1 MRHGPE
7 ICSSEIGEIRERV
20 EPSERNEIESR
31 ETGLTETGF
40 NETGLNETEFNE
52 KTMSPK
58 TEQTLVG
65 LFVLV
70 AAGILLVAVFAINGT
85 FGTAARSY
93 HALFQF
99 AGGLE
104 PGATVRYSG
113 GPKIGRVESLRID
126 PQDPTRIDLTFSVQ
140 PDVIVKTDSR
150 VKIMSLSPLG
160 DNHLELYPGS
170 AQAAVAPAGALLQA
184 DNYVDFNALTE
195 EINDIAPQ
203 AQELMRTLDARAT
216 ELKVT
221 LDRVNELLNAQN
233 RANLSATLAE
243 TRGLITD
250 SRPQVK
256 SALQNV
262 NDLSQKLGPLIAD
275 LRKTSSQANDVLAH
289 IDAAIG
295 DTQPEVRKAV
305 TQLQDTLK
313 SLDDLTGQLH
323 QTLDVNSENIDQ
335 LLDNLLHV
343 TENLKE
349 FTETIK
355 ERPYSLIRATN
366 PPEHKTGAQ

>member
-1 MRHGPE
+1 M
-7 ICSSEIGEIRERV
+7 
-20 EPSERNEIESR
+20 
-31 ETGLTETGF
+31 
-40 NETGLNETEFNE
+40 
-52 KTMSPK
+52 MSPK

-70 AAGILLVAVFAINGT
+70 AGGILLAAVFAINGA
-85 FGTAARSY
+85 FGSGAKTY
-93 HALFQF
+93 HAHFQF

-113 GPKIGRVESLRID
+113 GPKVGRVESLRID
-126 PQDPTRIDLTFSVQ
+126 PQDPTHIDLSFSVQ
-140 PDVIVKTDSR
+140 PDVLVKTDSK

-170 AQAAVAPAGALLQA
+170 AQAAAAPAGSLLPS

-195 EINDIAPQ
+195 DISNIAPQ
-203 AQELMRTLDARAT
+203 AQQLIQTLDARAM

-221 LDRVNELLNAQN
+221 LDRVNDLLNAQN

-243 TRGLITD
+243 TRGLIAD
-250 SRPQVK
+250 SRPQVHT
-256 SALQNV
+256 ALQHV
-262 NDLSQKLGPLIAD
+262 NDLSERLGPLID
-275 LRKTSSQANDVLAH
+275 DFRKTSSQATDVLAR
-289 IDAAIG
+289 IDSTIG
-295 DTQPEVRKAV
+295 ETQPEVRKAV
-305 TQLQDTLK
+305 AELRGSLK
-313 SLDDLTGQLH
+313 SLTELTGQLN

-355 ERPYSLIRATN
+355 LRPYTLIRATN
-366 PPEHKTGAQ
+366 PPEHKTGEQ

>member
-1 MRHGPE
+1 MRP
-7 ICSSEIGEIRERV
+7 R
-20 EPSERNEIESR
+20 
-31 ETGLTETGF
+31 
-40 NETGLNETEFNE
+40 
-52 KTMSPK
+52 

-65 LFVLV
+65 LFVLI
-70 AAGILLVAVFAINGT
+70 AGGILLVSVFAINGA
-85 FGTAARSY
+85 FGGAAKTY
-93 HALFQF
+93 HAHFQF

-113 GPKIGRVESLRID
+113 GPKVGRVESLRID
-126 PQDPTRIDLTFSVQ
+126 PQDNSRIDLTFSVK
-140 PDVIVKTDSR
+140 PDVVVKTDSK

-170 AQAAVAPAGALLQA
+170 AQAAVAQPGALLPS
-184 DNYVDFNALTE
+184 DTYIDFNVLTE
-195 EINDIAPQ
+195 QVNNIGPQ
-203 AQELMRTLDARAT
+203 AQQLMSTLNARVT

-221 LDRVNELLNAQN
+221 IDRVNDLLNTQN

-243 TRGLITD
+243 TRGLVAD

-256 SALQNV
+256 TALQNV
-262 NDLSQKLGPLIAD
+262 NELTKKLGPLVEKFQ
-275 LRKTSSQANDVLAH
+275 KTSGEANELLAH
-289 IDAAIG
+289 IDATVG
-295 DTQPEVRKAV
+295 EDQPEIKKAI
-305 TQLQDTLK
+305 TQLRGTLG
-313 SLDDLTGQLH
+313 SLNELTGQLN

-355 ERPYSLIRATN
+355 TRPYSLIRATN
-366 PPEHKTGAQ
+366 PPEHRTGE

>member
-1 MRHGPE
+1 M
-7 ICSSEIGEIRERV
+7 
-20 EPSERNEIESR
+20 
-31 ETGLTETGF
+31 
-40 NETGLNETEFNE
+40 
-52 KTMSPK
+52 MSPK

-70 AAGILLVAVFAINGT
+70 AGGILLAAVFAINGA
-85 FGTAARSY
+85 FGSTAKTY
-93 HALFQF
+93 HAHFQF

-113 GPKIGRVESLRID
+113 GPKVGRVESVRVDL
-126 PQDPTRIDLTFSVQ
+126 QDPSHIDLTFSVQ
-140 PDVIVKTDSR
+140 PDLVVKTDSK

-160 DNHLELYPGS
+160 DNHLELLPGS
-170 AQAAVAPAGALLQA
+170 AQAGIAPAGSLLPSE
-184 DNYVDFNALTE
+184 NYVDFNSLAAQ
-195 EINDIAPQ
+195 INNLAPH
-203 AQELMRTLDARAT
+203 AQDLVQTLDARAT

-250 SRPQVK
+250 SRSQVH
-256 SALQNV
+256 SALQHV
-262 NDLSQKLGPLIAD
+262 NDLSEKLQPLIAD
-275 LRKTSSQANDVLAH
+275 FRKTSGQANEVLAH
-289 IDAAIG
+289 IDSTIG
-295 DTQPEVRKAV
+295 ETEPEIRKAV
-305 TQLQDTLK
+305 AELRGTLK
-313 SLDDLTGQLH
+313 SLTDLTGQLG

-355 ERPYSLIRATN
+355 MRPYSLIRAVN
-366 PPEHKTGAQ
+366 PPEHKTGEP

>member
-1 MRHGPE
+1 MM
-7 ICSSEIGEIRERV
+7 
-20 EPSERNEIESR
+20 N
-31 ETGLTETGF
+31 
-40 NETGLNETEFNE
+40 
-52 KTMSPK
+52 PK

-70 AAGILLVAVFAINGT
+70 AGGILLVAVFAINGA
-85 FGTAARSY
+85 FGNSAKTY
-93 HALFQF
+93 HAHFQF

-113 GPKIGRVESLRID
+113 GPKVGRVESLRVD
-126 PQDPTRIDLTFSVQ
+126 PQDPTHIDLTFSVQ
-140 PDVIVKTDSR
+140 PDLIVKTDSK

-170 AQAAVAPAGALLQA
+170 AAAGVAPAGSLLPSET
-184 DNYVDFNALTE
+184 YVDFNALTE
-195 EINDIAPQ
+195 QINNLAPH
-203 AQELMRTLDARAT
+203 AQDLVVTLDARAT

-243 TRGLITD
+243 TRGLVAD
-250 SRPQVK
+250 SRPQVR
-256 SALQNV
+256 SALQHV
-262 NDLSQKLGPLIAD
+262 NYLSEKLGPLIAD
-275 LRKTSSQANDVLAH
+275 FRKTSGQANEVLSH
-289 IDAAIG
+289 IDATIG
-295 DTQPEVRKAV
+295 ETQPEVRQAV
-305 TQLQDTLK
+305 IELRVTLK
-313 SLDDLTGQLH
+313 SLTELTGQLN

-355 ERPYSLIRATN
+355 MRPYSLIRATN
-366 PPEHKTGAQ
+366 PPEHKTGEQ